1 MLAQDDL
8 NLHILCMFEDIFF
21 VCYGPSD
28 DIFRSDSVKE
38 MYTTHSELEYM
49 VTSLE
54 KKEETLSQVESGK
67 IPDPPVVSQTPVD
80 TKEPEVVTVQ
90 VG

>member
-1 MLAQDDL
+1 
-8 NLHILCMFEDIFF
+8 
-21 VCYGPSD
+21 
-28 DIFRSDSVKE
+28 

-54 KKEETLSQVESGK
+54 KKEETLARVDSGK
-67 IPDPPVVSQTPVD
+67 IPDPPEVVPIPID

-90 VG
+90 VCSILQVLLRW